1 MVRCWC
7 VDVYTWYVG
16 WGGVGW
22 GGVCQRWCSCVHM
35 VRCWCVHV
43 YTWYAAGVLMC
54 THGTLL
60 VCSCVHMVRCWCV
73 DVYTWYAAG
82 VFMCTHGTLC
92 WCVMCKR
99 ITQSQCHVWL
109 SIVSS
114 SWLGSMYFFLPCVSF
129 LSDSF
134 CLLLV
139 YVIYIYMYVYFMSV
153 YICMQIVSNGNAV
166 NYRWLLIFPPDL
178 AKKTQVWTLSK
189 HSMINC
195 IWKKDM
201 KSTCEQPHFI
211 WKKHSKIN
219 TMTTRT
225 TNGCGYS
232 SHVVTVDLVP
242 SRANPPGGANM
253 LECHKVP
260 RLPCETR
267 SHDVWNLQKW
277 PLLNNSP

>member
-1 MVRCWC
+1 MLPTNGCNNMLGLPGGVARNFNM
-7 VDVYTWYVG
+7 

-22 GGVCQRWCSCVHM
+22 GVSTLVF
-35 VRCWCVHV
+35 
-43 YTWYAAGVLMC
+43 MC

-60 VCSCVHMVRCWCV
+60 VCWCVHMVRGVGWGVSTLVFMCTHGTLLVCWCVHMVRCWCV

-82 VFMCTHGTLC
+82 VFMCTHGALLVYWCVHMVRC
-92 WCVMCKR
+92 WCV
-99 ITQSQCHVWL
+99 HVYTWYAAG
-109 SIVSS
+109 VSCANVS
-114 SWLGSMYFFLPCVSF
+114 RNRSVMFDCPSFPHLDWVQWYFFLPCVSF

-195 IWKKDM
+195 IWKHDM

-211 WKKHSKIN
+211 WKN
-219 TMTTRT
+219 TVK
-225 TNGCGYS
+225 S
-232 SHVVTVDLVP
+232 ST
-242 SRANPPGGANM
+242 SR
-253 LECHKVP
+253 
-260 RLPCETR
+260 
-267 SHDVWNLQKW
+267 LQDTIKRCLRIHW
-277 PLLNNSP
+277 YTM

>member
-1 MVRCWC
+1 MLGLPGGFARNFNM
-7 VDVYTWYVG
+7 

-22 GGVCQRWCSCVHM
+22 GVSTLVFMCTHGTLLV
-35 VRCWCVHV
+35 CVHV
-43 YTWYAAGVLMC
+43 YTWCAAGVLMC
-54 THGTLL
+54 THGALL
-60 VCSCVHMVRCWCV
+60 VCSCVHMVRC
-73 DVYTWYAAG
+73 AG
-82 VFMCTHGTLC
+82 VSCANVSRNRS
-92 WCVMCKR
+92 VMFDCPSFPHLDWVQC
-99 ITQSQCHVWL
+99 ISSCHV
-109 SIVSS
+109 S
-114 SWLGSMYFFLPCVSF
+114 P
-129 LSDSF
+129 F
-134 CLLLV
+134 CLTLSV
-139 YVIYIYMYVYFMSV
+139 YFWCMWYIYMYVYFMSV

-211 WKKHSKIN
+211 WTKHSKIN

-242 SRANPPGGANM
+242 SRANPPSGANM